1 MIFPIYSGHNLIS
14 IFPEKMKFK
23 SKSPWK
29 SIPMPHSLFG
39 TGNDSAMCG
48 GIEVLEDYTLNQKK
62 GIVSG
67 KEDRKEIKRKIHV
80 NHEKG
85 AKKARNTFNEVD
97 IETSKKSQG
106 TKMPAEE
113 KQNTKKKKKRTKSKN
128 KPAIN
133 MDLFKTL
140 NHTTEGATE
149 KEEGP
154 ANLKTAV
161 KKQKNK
167 KKEVP
172 CPQESKDVKK
182 PALQES
188 DMSEWREIFVC
199 EEIIKN
205 LQLKGFS
212 SPTPIQ
218 KLTLPAAINGK
229 ILLFIPCFDIYTI
242 HMR

>member
-1 MIFPIYSGHNLIS
+1 
-14 IFPEKMKFK
+14 MKFR

-62 GIVSG
+62 EVVVSA
-67 KEDRKEIKRKIHV
+67 KQDRKEMKRKIEV

-97 IETSKKSQG
+97 IETSTKSQG
-106 TKMPAEE
+106 TKISAEE
-113 KQNTKKKKKRTKSKN
+113 KQKAKKQKQKKKSKSKN

-133 MDLFKTL
+133 MDLFKNL
-140 NHTTEGATE
+140 NQATEGATDKVE
-149 KEEGP
+149 SS
-154 ANLKTAV
+154 ANQKTAV

-167 KKEVP
+167 QKEVP
-172 CPQESKDVKK
+172 CPQESKEVEAPVLK
-182 PALQES
+182 ES

-229 ILLFIPCFDIYTI
+229 IFFPLCFFIRSPRRHTHY
-242 HMR
+242 